1 MTQPFSAPPDGVPS
15 RPVSL
20 ATSPLTHIS
29 ANGRAA
35 PIPDAAPPIIDVHGL
50 VKHYGELAAVDGVDL
65 QVRENEIFGILGPN
79 GAGKTTTLEM
89 IEGLREP
96 DAGTITIAGIDAV
109 ADPAAVKRVIG
120 VQLQT
125 TALFDHLS
133 ARELIQL
140 FAALSGG
147 DASGRRADELIELV
161 SLQEKAG
168 SYADQLS
175 GGQRQRLSIALALVN
190 DPTVVFLDEPT
201 TGLDPQARRNLWDL
215 ISSLRDS
222 GKTVVLTTHYMEE
235 ADVLCDRV
243 AVMDH
248 GQIIACDT
256 PLKLIQSLDVVATIQ
271 ARLSRSVNPGAFGA
285 IPGAFDLTILN
296 DQLAVRTHDVQETL
310 GGLLRR
316 ADELDLRLE
325 NLATTQATLEDVF
338 LTLTGRSLRE

>member
-1 MTQPFSAPPDGVPS
+1 MSGHSTTTSNPQPGTTVAVQDRYGPASNTEA
-15 RPVSL
+15 
-20 ATSPLTHIS
+20 
-29 ANGRAA
+29 
-35 PIPDAAPPIIDVHGL
+35 IIDVRGL
-50 VKHYGELAAVDGVDL
+50 VKHYGALTAVDGVTL
-65 QVRENEIFGILGPN
+65 KVMTNEIFGILGPN

-89 IEGLREP
+89 VEGLREP
-96 DAGTITIAGIDAV
+96 DAGSITIAGIDVV

-120 VQLQT
+120 VQLQSI
-125 TALFDHLS
+125 ALFDHLS

-140 FAALSGG
+140 FASLSGG
-147 DASGRRADELIELV
+147 DSSRGRADELISLV
-161 SLQEKAG
+161 SLDEKAD

-190 DPTVVFLDEPT
+190 DPAVIFLDEPT

-215 ISSLRDS
+215 IRHLRDS

-256 PLKLIQSLDVVATIQ
+256 PLALIQSLDVVASIN
-271 ARLSRSVNPGAFGA
+271 ARVNYPLNIDGLPGALDA
-285 IPGAFDLTILN
+285 SAVDDQITVSTRDVPLTLSALLARASEHGI
-296 DQLAVRTHDVQETL
+296 QLQ
-310 GGLLRR
+310 
-316 ADELDLRLE
+316 
-325 NLATTQATLEDVF
+325 NLSTSQATLEDVF

>member
-1 MTQPFSAPPDGVPS
+1 MSGHSTTTSNPQPGTTVAVQDRYGPASNTEA
-15 RPVSL
+15 
-20 ATSPLTHIS
+20 
-29 ANGRAA
+29 
-35 PIPDAAPPIIDVHGL
+35 IIDVRGL
-50 VKHYGELAAVDGVDL
+50 VKHYGALTAVDGVTL
-65 QVRENEIFGILGPN
+65 KVMTNEIFGILGPN

-89 IEGLREP
+89 VEGLREP
-96 DAGTITIAGIDAV
+96 DAGSITIAGIDVV

-120 VQLQT
+120 VQLQSI
-125 TALFDHLS
+125 ALFDHLS

-140 FAALSGG
+140 FASLSGG
-147 DASGRRADELIELV
+147 DSSRGRADELISLV
-161 SLQEKAG
+161 SLDEKAD

-190 DPTVVFLDEPT
+190 DPAVIFLDEPT

-215 ISSLRDS
+215 IRHLRDS

-256 PLKLIQSLDVVATIQ
+256 PLALIQSLDVVASIN
-271 ARLSRSVNPGAFGA
+271 ARVNYPLNIDGLPGALDASA
-285 IPGAFDLTILN
+285 IDDQITVSTRDVPLTLSALLARASEHGI
-296 DQLAVRTHDVQETL
+296 QLQ
-310 GGLLRR
+310 
-316 ADELDLRLE
+316 
-325 NLATTQATLEDVF
+325 NLSTSQATLEDVF

>member
-1 MTQPFSAPPDGVPS
+1 MSGHSTTTSNPQPGTTVAVQDRYGPASNTEA
-15 RPVSL
+15 
-20 ATSPLTHIS
+20 
-29 ANGRAA
+29 
-35 PIPDAAPPIIDVHGL
+35 IIDVRGL
-50 VKHYGELAAVDGVDL
+50 VKHYGALTAVDGVTL
-65 QVRENEIFGILGPN
+65 KVMTNEIFGILRPN

-89 IEGLREP
+89 VEGLREP
-96 DAGTITIAGIDAV
+96 DAGSITIAGIDVV

-120 VQLQT
+120 VQLQSI
-125 TALFDHLS
+125 ALFDHLS

-140 FAALSGG
+140 FASLSGG
-147 DASGRRADELIELV
+147 DSSRGRADELISLV
-161 SLQEKAG
+161 SLDEKAD

-190 DPTVVFLDEPT
+190 DPAVIFLDEPT

-215 ISSLRDS
+215 IRHLRDS

-256 PLKLIQSLDVVATIQ
+256 PLALIQSLDVVASIN
-271 ARLSRSVNPGAFGA
+271 ARVNYPLNIDGLPGALDASA
-285 IPGAFDLTILN
+285 IDDQITVSTRDVPLTLSALLARASEHGI
-296 DQLAVRTHDVQETL
+296 QLQ
-310 GGLLRR
+310 
-316 ADELDLRLE
+316 
-325 NLATTQATLEDVF
+325 NLSTSQATLEDVF

>member
-1 MTQPFSAPPDGVPS
+1 MSGHSTTTSNPQPGTTVAVQDRYGPASNTEA
-15 RPVSL
+15 
-20 ATSPLTHIS
+20 
-29 ANGRAA
+29 
-35 PIPDAAPPIIDVHGL
+35 IIDVRGL
-50 VKHYGELAAVDGVDL
+50 VKHYGALTAVDGVTL
-65 QVRENEIFGILGPN
+65 KVMTNEIFGILGPN

-89 IEGLREP
+89 VEGLREP
-96 DAGTITIAGIDAV
+96 DAGSITIAGIDVV

-120 VQLQT
+120 VQLQSI
-125 TALFDHLS
+125 ALFDHLS

-140 FAALSGG
+140 FASLSGG
-147 DASGRRADELIELV
+147 DSSRGRADELISLV
-161 SLQEKAG
+161 SLDEKAD

-190 DPTVVFLDEPT
+190 DPAVIFLDEPT

-215 ISSLRDS
+215 IRHLRDS

-256 PLKLIQSLDVVATIQ
+256 PLALIQSLDVVASIN
-271 ARLSRSVNPGAFGA
+271 ARVNHPLNIDGLPGALDASA
-285 IPGAFDLTILN
+285 IDDQITVSTRDVPLTLSALLARASEHGI
-296 DQLAVRTHDVQETL
+296 QLQ
-310 GGLLRR
+310 
-316 ADELDLRLE
+316 
-325 NLATTQATLEDVF
+325 NLSTSQATLEDVF

>member
-1 MTQPFSAPPDGVPS
+1 
-15 RPVSL
+15 
-20 ATSPLTHIS
+20 
-29 ANGRAA
+29 
-35 PIPDAAPPIIDVHGL
+35 
-50 VKHYGELAAVDGVDL
+50 VKHYGALTAVDGVTL
-65 QVRENEIFGILGPN
+65 KVMTNEIFGILGPN

-89 IEGLREP
+89 VEGLREP
-96 DAGTITIAGIDAV
+96 DAGSITIAGIDVV

-120 VQLQT
+120 VQLQSI
-125 TALFDHLS
+125 ALFDHLS

-140 FAALSGG
+140 FASLSGG
-147 DASGRRADELIELV
+147 DSSRGRADELISLV
-161 SLQEKAG
+161 SLDEKAD

-190 DPTVVFLDEPT
+190 DPAVIFLDEPT

-215 ISSLRDS
+215 IRHLRDS

-256 PLKLIQSLDVVATIQ
+256 PLALIQSLDVVASIN
-271 ARLSRSVNPGAFGA
+271 ARVNYPLNIDGLPGALDASA
-285 IPGAFDLTILN
+285 IDDQITVSTRDVPLTLSALLARASEHGI
-296 DQLAVRTHDVQETL
+296 QLQ
-310 GGLLRR
+310 
-316 ADELDLRLE
+316 
-325 NLATTQATLEDVF
+325 NLSTSQATLEDVF

>member
-1 MTQPFSAPPDGVPS
+1 MSGHSTTTSNPQPGTTVAVQDRYGPASNTEA
-15 RPVSL
+15 
-20 ATSPLTHIS
+20 
-29 ANGRAA
+29 
-35 PIPDAAPPIIDVHGL
+35 IIDVRGL
-50 VKHYGELAAVDGVDL
+50 VKHYGALTAVDGVTL
-65 QVRENEIFGILGPN
+65 KVMTNEIFGILGPN

-89 IEGLREP
+89 VEGLREP
-96 DAGTITIAGIDAV
+96 DAGSITIAGIDVV

-120 VQLQT
+120 VQLQSI
-125 TALFDHLS
+125 ALFDHLS

-140 FAALSGG
+140 FASLSGG
-147 DASGRRADELIELV
+147 DSSRGRADELISLV
-161 SLQEKAG
+161 SLDEKAD

-190 DPTVVFLDEPT
+190 DPAVIFLDEPT

-215 ISSLRDS
+215 IRHLRDS

-256 PLKLIQSLDVVATIQ
+256 PLALIQSLDVVASIN
-271 ARLSRSVNPGAFGA
+271 ARVNHPLNIDGLPGALDA
-285 IPGAFDLTILN
+285 SAVDDQITVSTRDVPLTLSALLARASEQGI
-296 DQLAVRTHDVQETL
+296 QLQ
-310 GGLLRR
+310 
-316 ADELDLRLE
+316 
-325 NLATTQATLEDVF
+325 NLSTSQATLEDVF

>member
-1 MTQPFSAPPDGVPS
+1 MSGHSTTTSNPQPGTTVAVQDRYGPASNTEA
-15 RPVSL
+15 
-20 ATSPLTHIS
+20 
-29 ANGRAA
+29 
-35 PIPDAAPPIIDVHGL
+35 IIDVRGL
-50 VKHYGELAAVDGVDL
+50 VKHYGALTAVDGVTL
-65 QVRENEIFGILGPN
+65 KVMTNEIFGILGPN

-89 IEGLREP
+89 VEGLREP
-96 DAGTITIAGIDAV
+96 DAGSITIAGIDVV

-120 VQLQT
+120 VQLQSI
-125 TALFDHLS
+125 ALFDHLS

-140 FAALSGG
+140 FASLSGG
-147 DASGRRADELIELV
+147 DSSRGRADELISLV
-161 SLQEKAG
+161 SLDEKAD

-190 DPTVVFLDEPT
+190 DPAVIFLDEPT

-215 ISSLRDS
+215 IRHLRDS

-256 PLKLIQSLDVVATIQ
+256 PLALIQSLDVVASIN
-271 ARLSRSVNPGAFGA
+271 ARVNHPLNIDGLPGALDASA
-285 IPGAFDLTILN
+285 IDDQITVSTRDVPLTLSALLARASEQGI
-296 DQLAVRTHDVQETL
+296 QLQ
-310 GGLLRR
+310 
-316 ADELDLRLE
+316 
-325 NLATTQATLEDVF
+325 NLSTSQATLEDVF

>member
-1 MTQPFSAPPDGVPS
+1 MAGNLVASSNHQLGTNMAMQDDRSPAH
-15 RPVSL
+15 
-20 ATSPLTHIS
+20 AT
-29 ANGRAA
+29 
-35 PIPDAAPPIIDVHGL
+35 DAIIDVRGL
-50 VKHYGELAAVDGVDL
+50 VKQYGSLTAVDGVNL
-65 QVRENEIFGILGPN
+65 QVMTNEIFGILGPN

-89 IEGLREP
+89 VEGLREP
-96 DAGTITIAGIDAV
+96 DAGSITIAGIDVV

-120 VQLQT
+120 VQLQS

-133 ARELIQL
+133 ARELIEL

-147 DASGRRADELIELV
+147 DSSRRRADELIALV
-161 SLQEKAG
+161 SLDEKAD

-190 DPTVVFLDEPT
+190 DPSVVFLDEPT

-215 ISSLRDS
+215 IRHLRDS

-256 PLKLIQSLDVVATIQ
+256 PLALIQSLDVVASIN
-271 ARLSRSVNPGAFGA
+271 ARVNQPLDISDLPGALDSSTQDDQ
-285 IPGAFDLTILN
+285 ITVSTRDVPLTLTALLARAAERGV
-296 DQLAVRTHDVQETL
+296 QLQ
-310 GGLLRR
+310 
-316 ADELDLRLE
+316 
-325 NLATTQATLEDVF
+325 NLSTSQATLEDVF
-338 LTLTGRSLRE
+338 LTMTGRSLRE